1 MAEEILQRLSVLPKG
16 YYLVATTSNEENQ
29 AQIRAVM
36 ERYGVEGEVRVVAS
50 NRGRDIGAFL
60 VDCNDV
66 LASGKWDIVVKIHS
80 KKSVQDD
87 YNAAQLFKTHLYDNL
102 LNSRAHV
109 PIFWLNLP
117 PIPPWGWC

>member
-1 MAEEILQRLSVLPKG
+1 M
-16 YYLVATTSNEENQ
+16 
-29 AQIRAVM
+29 
-36 ERYGVEGEVRVVAS
+36 RVVAS

-109 PIFWLNLP
+109 ANILAEFAAHPALGMVLAPLP
-117 PIPPWGWC
+117 HMGYPNHGPRLVH